1 LAALGTPNCAIALN
15 AGLGVVTYRWAD
27 AIEILSAARTPFI
40 VTDYYEAGLW
50 IGCQLP
56 AVKRSLELTYPI
68 TLNPFRQ
75 PLVWPEATGR
85 ATSMPWMCN
94 GFICGFH
101 TEPSAEAMLHD
112 GVAVEGVTA
121 ATGVGAAQES
131 SLVMGVV
138 AASELGVSAGEALA
152 GEKEAQ
158 EASGKVAVAG
168 EMTKPQL
175 EPRLAREVLEIS
187 SADRSRSL
195 EMLQSGA
202 VVELVLPGAAVID
215 RSGGRVWRASE
226 ELAAWLERYFE
237 RCRGQAHGSSAS
249 PSPRDFICRSVE
261 IAASPSPARVTS
273 ACPCAP
279 FASALELGAG
289 VGYASITLAR
299 LGVQRVVC
307 TDGEPAL
314 PPLCQSNAARN
325 GVSAEQLQA
334 IEFRWGNAAQMASVL
349 EAVGAGGRCAELIVG
364 SDILYSVDEAGFATL
379 EQTLRDLIARGGC
392 RLVAICWQ
400 VRHYNEERFLP
411 RLADLGSVRVA
422 WRSHGLSLED
432 VCPAQ
437 NTAGADA
444 WRAQHSMTW
453 AVGVLEMHG
462 TLV

>member
-1 LAALGTPNCAIALN
+1 MSARLSNFVFGKTLHSELLWTHAKLPSLIPATWQLDDGAWGRAPLHTFEGSQGGRVSVWLHWATYDRACLAALGTPHCAIALN

-175 EPRLAREVLEIS
+175 EPRLAREVLEAPVHEERPPNLTRVLAMSTYEYFVQMMCTAAEAQGCARPS
-187 SADRSRSL
+187 SSSQAF
-195 EMLQSGA
+195 GK
-202 VVELVLPGAAVID
+202 AAT
-215 RSGGRVWRASE
+215 SCHGG
-226 ELAAWLERYFE
+226 
-237 RCRGQAHGSSAS
+237 
-249 PSPRDFICRSVE
+249 
-261 IAASPSPARVTS
+261 
-273 ACPCAP
+273 
-279 FASALELGAG
+279 G
-289 VGYASITLAR
+289 VGEGL
-299 LGVQRVVC
+299 
-307 TDGEPAL
+307 
-314 PPLCQSNAARN
+314 
-325 GVSAEQLQA
+325 
-334 IEFRWGNAAQMASVL
+334 
-349 EAVGAGGRCAELIVG
+349 
-364 SDILYSVDEAGFATL
+364 VD
-379 EQTLRDLIARGGC
+379 
-392 RLVAICWQ
+392 
-400 VRHYNEERFLP
+400 
-411 RLADLGSVRVA
+411 AD
-422 WRSHGLSLED
+422 D
-432 VCPAQ
+432 DFP
-437 NTAGADA
+437 
-444 WRAQHSMTW
+444 
-453 AVGVLEMHG
+453 
-462 TLV
+462 

>member
-1 LAALGTPNCAIALN
+1 
-15 AGLGVVTYRWAD
+15 
-27 AIEILSAARTPFI
+27 
-40 VTDYYEAGLW
+40 
-50 IGCQLP
+50 
-56 AVKRSLELTYPI
+56 
-68 TLNPFRQ
+68 
-75 PLVWPEATGR
+75 
-85 ATSMPWMCN
+85 M
-94 GFICGFH
+94 
-101 TEPSAEAMLHD
+101 
-112 GVAVEGVTA
+112 
-121 ATGVGAAQES
+121 
-131 SLVMGVV
+131 
-138 AASELGVSAGEALA
+138 SAGEASE

-158 EASGKVAVAG
+158 EAAGKVVEAG
-168 EMTKPQL
+168 ETTNPQLGLQLTNPQL
-175 EPRLAREVLEIS
+175 EPQLTNPQLEPQLAREVLEIS
-187 SADRSRSL
+187 DRSRSL
-195 EMLQSGA
+195 EKLQGGA
-202 VVELVLPGAAVID
+202 VVIEMMLPGAAVID

-237 RCRGQAHGSSAS
+237 RCRGHMHGSLGSSAS
-249 PSPRDFICRSVE
+249 P
-261 IAASPSPARVTS
+261 S

-299 LGVQRVVC
+299 LGVHRVVC

-314 PPLCQSNAARN
+314 PPLCQANAARN

-334 IEFRWGNAAQMASVL
+334 IEFRWGNAAQMARVL

-379 EQTLRDLIARGGC
+379 EQTLRDLIAKGGC
-392 RLVAICWQ
+392 QLVAICWQ

-453 AVGVLEMHG
+453 AVGVLEMHS
-462 TLV
+462 TLL